1 MKMKMNAMNDWGIFV
16 SHDEVLNGTLERS
29 KLEEAGYEL
38 IHPYSGSIYFDDSGE
53 YLETNKSF
61 WFLPIQQ
68 PALFDT
74 FYESI
79 DDIKAEVEPLYPEVF
94 YNLNVSERLCRAN
107 VVCAE

>member
-1 MKMKMNAMNDWGIFV
+1 MQKFHAMNDWGIFV
-16 SHDEVLNGTLERS
+16 SHDEVLNGTFERS

-53 YLETNKSF
+53 YLESDKPF

-94 YNLNVSERLCRAN
+94 YNLNVAERLVRAN
-107 VVCAE
+107 VVWAE

>member
-1 MKMKMNAMNDWGIFV
+1 MQKFHAMNDWGIFV
-16 SHDEVLNGTLERS
+16 SHDEVINGTFDRA

-38 IHPYSGSIYFDDSGE
+38 IHPYSGCIYFDDSGD
-53 YLETNKSF
+53 YLETDKPF

-79 DDIKAEVEPLYPEVF
+79 EDIAAEVEPLYPEVF
-94 YNLNVSERLCRAN
+94 FNLNVAERLCKAN
-107 VVCAE
+107 VVWTE